1 MTSLDLQIL
10 NSELQNEL
18 TSYRLQNIYN
28 IATSNK
34 QYLLKFALP
43 DSKKNLVLDS
53 GFKAHLTEF
62 SRPTPQAPSSFVV
75 KLRKHLKS
83 RRLSSIKQVGI
94 DRVLVLTF
102 SDGMFHLVL
111 EFFSAGNIVLLDNER
126 RIMALQRLV
135 EEKGNNDRYAVG
147 ETYNLFDESL
157 FNEELEKEPKFVPNQ
172 HYPATIQQWISEKKA
187 NISEDQPQGKKN
199 KVLSIQKVLYQKVP
213 YLSADLISK
222 NLHKNDIN
230 PSSSSLDYVDDATA
244 IAKVL
249 NETEIEVQSILNKK
263 PLTGYI
269 VLKNNPLYDA
279 EKDDED
285 VKFLYEQFH
294 PFEPINLKEDEQLLP
309 IQGYNKTLD
318 KFFSTIESSKYALR
332 IQNQENQAKKRLE
345 QARNDK
351 QQQVQRLVDV
361 QAVNSLKGETIIFNA
376 DIVEQ
381 AKAAVQ
387 ALLDQSMDWKT
398 IEKLIKIEQGKNN
411 KIAKVINLPLNL
423 KENKISLNLSTEDAY
438 EDDEEETD
446 SSSESESD
454 TDEEEN
460 PKPKGQKDHKVK
472 NIINVTID
480 LGLSSYANASE
491 YFTVK
496 KSTVEKQKKVEQ
508 SAQKALKNIEHR
520 IEKDL
525 KKNLK
530 QEVDI
535 LRKLRNPYFFE
546 KFNWFISNENYLIL
560 SGKDDAQTD
569 LIYHRYV
576 TEDDIYVHADLDGSS
591 HVFIKNPNK
600 GEVSPST
607 LMQAGILSLAT
618 SKAWDNKMVT
628 SPWWLYASDV
638 SKKDIDGTILKA
650 GSFRYLKEKNFL
662 PPSQLVMG
670 FAFLWKIKTEANE
683 KELEDQLEELDNLD
697 INDVQNPQR
706 EDEKQVQAL
715 EPTKEGAGRPEEEP
729 KELSVGSQ
737 GKETSPSSQ
746 EGQQENNSAPVSDN
760 DETQASDNQDSPDLE
775 SQYDTM
781 TIGTNAPKQKKPVR
795 GKKSKM
801 KKIQSKY
808 ADQDEDE
815 RRLRMEALG
824 TLKQQQQREEDL
836 KKQQMQK
843 INHLKKVE
851 KKKRQEEVTA
861 NKYANH
867 KENVDYEKIMNEL
880 TPTLAKEDEI
890 LEAIPVFAP
899 WSALQKYRYRVKIQP
914 GNTKKG
920 KAVQEAMHYFNIRP
934 TDSSE
939 NDRNYDWPRE
949 HEAIGSMKDT
959 ELLPSIYVG
968 KLKVLLPGKSS
979 APKGS
984 GSNRKSKKK

>member
-1 MTSLDLQIL
+1 M
-10 NSELQNEL
+10 
-18 TSYRLQNIYN
+18 
-28 IATSNK
+28 
-34 QYLLKFALP
+34 KFGLP
-43 DSKKNLVLDS
+43 DSKKNLVLDC
-53 GFKAHLTEF
+53 GFKLHLTEF
-62 SRPTPQAPSSFVV
+62 SRPTPQAPSNFVV

-94 DRVLVLTF
+94 DRVLVLSF
-102 SDGMFHLVL
+102 SDGMYHLVL
-111 EFFSAGNIVLLDNER
+111 EFFSAGNVVLLDHER

-157 FNEELEKEPKFVPNQ
+157 FEEDEQAEPTFVPIQ
-172 HYPATIQQWISEKKA
+172 HDASTIQQWINDKKVTP
-187 NISEDQPQGKKN
+187 SEDKGKKN

-222 NLHKNDIN
+222 NLHKHSIN
-230 PSSSSLDYVDDATA
+230 PSSSSLEYLERADELDT
-244 IAKVL
+244 VL
-249 NETEIEVQSILNKK
+249 KETESEVQTILHTK
-263 PLTGYI
+263 PLTGYL
-269 VLKNNPLYDA
+269 VLKHNPLYDA
-279 EKDDED
+279 SKDEED
-285 VKFLYEQFH
+285 TKFLYEQFH
-294 PFEPINLKEDEQLLP
+294 PFEPAQLKDDEELVP

-332 IQNQENQAKKRLE
+332 IQNQENQAKKRLD

-376 DIVEQ
+376 DIVEE

-398 IEKLIKIEQGKNN
+398 IEKLIKIEKGKNN
-411 KIAKVINLPLNL
+411 KVASVINLPLNL
-423 KENKISLNLSTEDAY
+423 KENKISLNLLTEAAY
-438 EDDEEETD
+438 EDKEEED
-446 SSSESESD
+446 SESSSDSDSESD
-454 TDEEEN
+454 EDE
-460 PKPKGQKDHKVK
+460 KPKAKKDNKVK
-472 NIINVTID
+472 NSINVTIS
-480 LGLSSYANASE
+480 LGLSAFANASE

-508 SAQKALKNIEHR
+508 SASKALKNIEQR

-530 QEVDI
+530 QENDI

-546 KFNWFISNENYLIL
+546 KFNWFISNENYLII
-560 SGKDDAQTD
+560 SGKDDSQTD

-576 TEDDIYVHADLDGSS
+576 NDDDIYVNADIDGSS

-638 SKKDIDGTILKA
+638 TKNDIDGTILKA

-670 FAFLWKIKTEANE
+670 FAFLWKIKTEENQ
-683 KELEDQLEELDNLD
+683 KELEQQLEELDNLD
-697 INDVQNPQR
+697 INDIQQDDKESNEVESKAP
-706 EDEKQVQAL
+706 
-715 EPTKEGAGRPEEEP
+715 EPVEEVKEEEP
-729 KELSVGSQ
+729 
-737 GKETSPSSQ
+737 ETTEDAEEAEEGENQ
-746 EGQQENNSAPVSDN
+746 ESDDQE
-760 DETQASDNQDSPDLE
+760 ETPELE
-775 SQYDTM
+775 SQFDTM
-781 TIGTNAPKQKKPVR
+781 SLASKASKQKKPVR

-801 KKIQSKY
+801 KKIASKY
-808 ADQDEDE
+808 ADQDEEE

-824 TLKQQQQREEDL
+824 TLKQQNQREEEL
-836 KKQQMQK
+836 KKQQIQK

-851 KKKRQEEVTA
+851 KKKRQEEITA
-861 NKYANH
+861 NKYANY
-867 KENVDYEKIMNEL
+867 KENINYDKIMNEL
-880 TPTLAKEDEI
+880 TPTLHKEDEI

-920 KAVQEAMHYFNIRP
+920 KAVQEVLHYLNMRP
-934 TDSSE
+934 TDPSE
-939 NDRNYDWPRE
+939 SDRNYDWPRE
-949 HEAIGSMKDT
+949 HEAIAGLKDT

-979 APKGS
+979 AAKS
-984 GSNRKSKKK
+984 TNKFANSRKSKKK